1 MDTYKLKLT
10 RLQNEIL
17 RFLFI
22 KSGESFNQR
31 AIARALNVSPTAI
44 AKALEE
50 LEKEGLVSVEKDED
64 TNHLSIELNRQNA
77 DIFWMKR
84 AENLR
89 LLHECGLVDYLTERF
104 PGGAIIL
111 FGSYAFGEDTLNSDI
126 DIAVIGCKEK
136 PIDLSRFE
144 KTLERTIV
152 VQYYQDLSTM
162 DKNLRSSIL
171 NGITLHGAVEV

>member
-1 MDTYKLKLT
+1 MGIYKLKFT

-22 KSGESFNQR
+22 KAGMSFNQR
-31 AIARALNVSPTAI
+31 GLARALKVSPTAI

-50 LEKEGLVSVEKDED
+50 LAKDDLVSVQKNEN
-64 TNHLSIELNRQNA
+64 TNHLSIELNRKNQ
-77 DIFWMKR
+77 DVFWLKR

-89 LLHECGLVDYLTERF
+89 LLHESGLVEYLSERF

-111 FGSYAFGEDTLNSDI
+111 FGSYAFGEDMVSSDI

-136 PIDLSRFE
+136 KLDLSRFDE
-144 KTLERTIV
+144 LLERAIV
-152 VQYYQDLSTM
+152 VQYYDDLTRI
-162 DKNLRSSIL
+162 DKNLRSNIL
-171 NGITLHGAVEV
+171 SGIILHGAVEV